1 MDWRRLGLDTQMND
15 KEFTTETPAQ
25 GILKLNDWGE
35 SKWYYVICDCSDPD
49 HAHTV
54 EVEADDHAVVVYV
67 YTKATTTFWSKT
79 RWRQIWQILT
89 QGYAEMETSVVLQEQ
104 QALNY
109 AKTLTDAV
117 NDVKVFKEQEMQKR
131 RVSKKK

>member
-1 MDWRRLGLDTQMND
+1 MND
-15 KEFTTETPAQ
+15 KEFITETPAQ
-25 GILKLNDWGE
+25 GILKINDYGD
-35 SKWYYVICDCSDPD
+35 SKWYYVICDCANPD
-49 HAHTV
+49 CAHAV
-54 EVEADDHAVVVYV
+54 EVEADDDAVVVHV
-67 YTKATTTFWSKT
+67 YTTAKTTFWSKT

-117 NDVKVFKEQEMQKR
+117 NDVKMFKEKER
-131 RVSKKK
+131 RIRK